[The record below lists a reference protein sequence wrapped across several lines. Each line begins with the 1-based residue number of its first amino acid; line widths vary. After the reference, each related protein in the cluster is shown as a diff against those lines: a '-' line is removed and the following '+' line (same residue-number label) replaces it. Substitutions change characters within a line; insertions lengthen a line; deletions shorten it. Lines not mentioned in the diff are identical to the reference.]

1 MTVLPKKTKRCKYCK
16 RVLRGYNKSGI
27 CSACRNEYRFKL
39 KDNSIAD
46 LDNEKEKESKLL

>member
-1 MTVLPKKTKRCKYCK
+1 MVIPKKTKRCKYCK

-39 KDNSIAD
+39 MKNSII
-46 LDNEKEKESKLL
+46 DNEKEKGTKLL